1 MLKDCFESPRCANE
15 VERARRI
22 HTLASTMTPSVE
34 LIRGMLAGHAC
45 ADASEHDSLRR
56 IRALLEGPGDPFSRA
71 HYEPGHL
78 TASGIVVNPERT
90 RTLLIFHA
98 KLQRWLQPGGHF
110 EPGECDP
117 RLAAA
122 REVLEETGLTAR
134 TAAEGPGTAGCG
146 RPHDSR
152 AKKRAGARTFR
163 SPHFAARGARRRA
176 RGRCR

>member
-1 MLKDCFESPRCANE
+1 
-15 VERARRI
+15 
-22 HTLASTMTPSVE
+22 
-34 LIRGMLAGHAC
+34 MLAGHAC

-71 HYEPGHL
+71 HYEPGQL

-98 KLQRWLQPGGHF
+98 KLQRWLQPDPGHF

-122 REVLEETGLTAR
+122 REVLEETGLT
-134 TAAEGPGTAGCG
+134 
-146 RPHDSR
+146 
-152 AKKRAGARTFR
+152 
-163 SPHFAARGARRRA
+163 RA
-176 RGRCR
+176 RPPKVRNCWTWTSTSFPRAQPSRHTGISICAFC